1 VASCGARDLGSP
13 REARQ
18 KEKYVKAKQLHAQ
31 GEKTWAVIFDT
42 DDEVVRGLTEFA
54 AAHGLGAAHLTAIG
68 AFRGA
73 MLGYFDWQTKQYR
86 KIPVHEQVEVL
97 SLVGD
102 IALRDGVPSL
112 HAHAVLGKADGTAI
126 GGHLLEGHVRPT
138 LEVTV
143 IESPAH
149 LRREHDPVSGL
160 ALIRL

>member
-1 VASCGARDLGSP
+1 M
-13 REARQ
+13 
-18 KEKYVKAKQLHAQ
+18 KAKQLQAR
-31 GEKTWAVIFDT
+31 GEKTWAIVFDV
-42 DDEVVRGLTEFA
+42 DDEVVRGLTDFA

-68 AFRGA
+68 AFRDA
-73 MLGYFDWQTKQYR
+73 MLGYFDWQSKHYR

-102 IALRDGVPSL
+102 IALKDGAPSL
-112 HAHAVLGKADGTAI
+112 HAHAVLGQANGSVL

-143 IESPAH
+143 VESQVH

-160 ALIRL
+160 PLIKL